1 MHELALEARA
11 LTKRFGKAVA
21 LDGLDLQVHPGE
33 SVAIL
38 GAGSAGKSTALRL
51 FAGLALPSSGEVL
64 VHGVRSASRAGLDA
78 RGSVGFVPQEPALY
92 LWMTARE
99 LLEFGASLLGMNRR
113 DVDGAVGDA
122 LERVGLAD
130 AADQA
135 ISAFGMPWRQRLSI
149 AQALLG
155 APELMLFDEPLEWLD
170 GQGQDDALAV
180 LEQLRGAAAI
190 VLATSDVDLAAATCE
205 RIVVLDQGVALAAGP
220 ATAVLDSV
228 GARAYVFELAPS
240 DGLAQAGLVA
250 RLASERW
257 VRDVSSVNG
266 TLRIEVRDER
276 RAERELLPAIVA
288 TGIGVEGMRRV
299 RPELDEVVAR
309 QRADR

>member
-1 MHELALEARA
+1 VHELALEARA

-38 GAGSAGKSTALRL
+38 GAASAGKSTALRL
-51 FAGLALPSSGEVL
+51 FAGLALPSGGEVL
-64 VHGVRSASRAGLDA
+64 IHGVRITSRAGLEA
-78 RGSVGFVPQEPALY
+78 RGRVGFVPQEPAFY
-92 LWMTARE
+92 SWMSARE
-99 LLEFGASLLGMNRR
+99 LLEFGASLLGMDRR
-113 DVDGAVGDA
+113 AVDGAVGDA

-135 ISAFGMPWRQRLSI
+135 IGAFGMPWRQRLSI

-155 APELMLFDEPLEWLD
+155 SPELLLLDEPLEWLD
-170 GQGQDDALAV
+170 GQGQDDALA
-180 LEQLRGAAAI
+180 LLQQLRGVSAM
-190 VLATSDVDLAAATCE
+190 VLGTSDVDLAAATGE

-220 ATAVLDSV
+220 GAALLDSV
-228 GARAYVFELAPS
+228 GPRAYLFELAPG

-250 RLASERW
+250 RLASEHW
-257 VRDVSSVNG
+257 VRGVSSANG
-266 TLRIEVRDER
+266 TLRVEVRDER

-288 TGIGVEGMRRV
+288 TGIGVEAMRRV

-309 QRADR
+309 LRTDR

>member
-21 LDGLDLQVHPGE
+21 LEGLDLQVHPGE

-38 GAGSAGKSTALRL
+38 GASAAGKSTALRL
-51 FAGLALPSSGEVL
+51 FAGLALASSGEVL
-64 VHGVRSASRAGLDA
+64 IHGVQIASRAGLEA
-78 RGSVGFVPQEPALY
+78 RGRVGFVPQEPALY
-92 LWMTARE
+92 PWMTARE
-99 LLEFGASLLGMNRR
+99 LLEFGASLLGMDRR
-113 DVDGAVGDA
+113 AVDGAVGDA

-135 ISAFGMPWRQRLSI
+135 IAAFGMPWRQRLSI

-155 APELMLFDEPLEWLD
+155 APELLLFDEPLEWLD
-170 GQGQDDALAV
+170 EQGQDDALAL
-180 LEQLRGAAAI
+180 LEQLRGAVAM

-205 RIVVLDQGVALAAGP
+205 RIVLLDQGVALAAGP
-220 ATAVLDSV
+220 AAVLLDSV
-228 GARAYVFELAPS
+228 GPRAYVFELAPS

-257 VRDVSSVNG
+257 VRDVSSANG
-266 TLRIEVRDER
+266 TLRVEVLDER

-288 TGIGVEGMRRV
+288 TGIRVEAMRRV
-299 RPELDEVVAR
+299 RPELDEVIAR
-309 QRADR
+309 RRADR

>member
-1 MHELALEARA
+1 VHELALEARA

-51 FAGLALPSSGEVL
+51 FAGLALPSSGAVL
-64 VHGVRSASRAGLDA
+64 IHGARIASRAGLDA
-78 RGSVGFVPQEPALY
+78 RGKVGFVPQEPALY
-92 LWMTARE
+92 PWMTARE
-99 LLEFGASLLGMNRR
+99 LLEFGASLLGMDRR
-113 DVDGAVGDA
+113 DVGGAVADA

-130 AADQA
+130 AADQP
-135 ISAFGMPWRQRLSI
+135 IDAFAMPWRQRLSI

-155 APELMLFDEPLEWLD
+155 APGLLLFDEPLEWLD
-170 GQGQDDALAV
+170 GQGQDDALAL

-205 RIVVLDQGVALAAGP
+205 RIVVLDRGEAIVSGP
-220 ATAVLDSV
+220 AAAVLDSV
-228 GARAYVFELAPS
+228 GPRAYVLDLAPS

-257 VRDVSSVNG
+257 VRDVSSANG
-266 TLRIEVRDER
+266 TLRVEVQDER

-288 TGIGVEGMRRV
+288 TGIGVEAMRRV
-299 RPELDEVVAR
+299 RPELDELVAR

>member
-21 LDGLDLQVHPGE
+21 LDGLDLQVRPGE

-38 GAGSAGKSTALRL
+38 GSGAAGKSTALRL
-51 FAGLALPSSGEVL
+51 FAGLARPSGGGVL
-64 VHGVRSASRAGLDA
+64 VHGVQLASGAGLNA
-78 RGSVGFVPQEPALY
+78 RRSVGFVPQEPALY
-92 LWMTARE
+92 GWMTARE
-99 LLEFGASLLGMNRR
+99 QLEFGAGLLGMDR
-113 DVDGAVGDA
+113 GAVDAAVTDA

-135 ISAFGMPWRQRLSI
+135 IGGYGVPWRQRLSI

-155 APELMLFDEPLEWLD
+155 APELVLLDEPLEWLD
-170 GQGQDDALAV
+170 GAGQDDALAI
-180 LEQLRGAAAI
+180 LEELRGVVAL

-205 RIVVLDQGVALAAGP
+205 RIVVLDQGKPLAAG
-220 ATAVLDSV
+220 ASAVLLDSV
-228 GARAYVFELAPS
+228 GPRAYVFDLAPN

-257 VRDVSSVNG
+257 VRDVSSANG
-266 TLRIEVRDER
+266 TLRVEVRDER
-276 RAERELLPAIVA
+276 RAERELLPSIVA
-288 TGIGVEGMRRV
+288 TGVGVEAMRRV
-299 RPELDEVVAR
+299 RPAVDEVIAR
-309 QRADR
+309 LRTDR

>member
-1 MHELALEARA
+1 VHELALEARA

-170 GQGQDDALAV
+170 GPGQDDALAV

-220 ATAVLDSV
+220 AAAVLDSV
-228 GARAYVFELAPS
+228 GPRAYVFDLAPS

-257 VRDVSSVNG
+257 VRDVSSANG
-266 TLRIEVRDER
+266 TLRVEVQDER

-288 TGIGVEGMRRV
+288 TGIGVEAMRRV
-299 RPELDEVVAR
+299 RPELDELVAR

>member
-1 MHELALEARA
+1 VHELALEARA

-78 RGSVGFVPQEPALY
+78 RGSVGFVPQEPGLY

-228 GARAYVFELAPS
+228 GPRAYVFELAPS
-240 DGLAQAGLVA
+240 EGLAQAGLVA

-266 TLRIEVRDER
+266 TLRVEVRDER

>member
-1 MHELALEARA
+1 VHELALEARA

-21 LDGLDLQVHPGE
+21 LDRLDLQVQPGE

-38 GAGSAGKSTALRL
+38 GAGAAGKSTALRL

-64 VHGVRSASRAGLDA
+64 VGGVRMASRAGLEA
-78 RGSVGFVPQEPALY
+78 RGKVGFVPQEPALY
-92 LWMTARE
+92 SWMTGRE
-99 LLEFGASLLGMNRR
+99 LLEFGASLLAMNRQA
-113 DVDGAVGDA
+113 VDGAVGDA
-122 LERVGLAD
+122 LERVGLSD

-135 ISAFGMPWRQRLSI
+135 IGAYGLPWRQRLSI

-155 APELMLFDEPLEWLD
+155 APELLLLDEPLEWLD
-170 GQGQDDALAV
+170 GQGQDDALALV
-180 LEQLRGAAAI
+180 EQLRGALAI

-228 GARAYVFELAPS
+228 GPRAYVFELAPS

-266 TLRIEVRDER
+266 TLRVEVRDER

-288 TGIGVEGMRRV
+288 TGIGVEGMRRI